1 MNVTLLFLIRKD
13 SIGTIS
19 DICLAMKKRGF
30 GAGRWNG
37 VGGKVVPPETI
48 ETAMI
53 RETMEE
59 IGVVP
64 NTFEKVGIIDFFF
77 SHKPEWNQQGHIYM
91 SDSWDGEPAESE
103 EMAPRWFKVSDIPYS
118 EMWSDDSYW
127 LPKVLENKKIRA
139 SFTFGPND
147 ETLEHFV
154 EIAENI

>member
-1 MNVTLLFLIRKD
+1 
-13 SIGTIS
+13 
-19 DICLAMKKRGF
+19 
-30 GAGRWNG
+30 
-37 VGGKVVPPETI
+37 
-48 ETAMI
+48 
-53 RETMEE
+53 
-59 IGVVP
+59 
-64 NTFEKVGIIDFFF
+64 
-77 SHKPEWNQQGHIYM
+77 M